1 VKALRMVG
9 AGVAGVVAAGLVVAV
24 IEGVSHAIYA
34 PAAPQDLSTPE
45 AMAAFVATL
54 PLGAFLFV
62 LAAYVAGTFAGGLV
76 AAAIARRRAM
86 LFAGIVGG
94 LILLGAAVNFVL
106 IPHPAWFIAAT
117 IVGVPLVA
125 LATGRLGG
133 TWLEA

>member
-1 VKALRMVG
+1 VKTLRMVG
-9 AGVAGVVAAGLVVAV
+9 AGVAGVLAAVVVVAL
-24 IEGVSHAIYA
+24 IEAVSHAIYA
-34 PAAPQDLSTPE
+34 PTAAQDLSTPD

-62 LAAYVAGTFAGGLV
+62 LGAYVAGTFAGGIV

-86 LFAGIVGG
+86 LFAGIVGAC
-94 LILLGAAVNFVL
+94 ILLGSVINFAL
-106 IPHPAWFIAAT
+106 IPHPVWFIAAT

-125 LATGRLGG
+125 FATGRLGG